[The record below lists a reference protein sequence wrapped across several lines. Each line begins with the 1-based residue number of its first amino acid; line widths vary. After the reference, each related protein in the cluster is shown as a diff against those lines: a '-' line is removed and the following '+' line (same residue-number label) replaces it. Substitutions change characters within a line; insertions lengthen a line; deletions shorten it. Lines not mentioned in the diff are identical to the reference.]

1 MGAFIHTRRLID
13 MPKKKKGYKGKASKA
28 KKKKKK

>member
-1 MGAFIHTRRLID
+1 MGAFIYAGRLID
-13 MPKKKKGYKGKASKA
+13 MPKKKGYKGKASKA